1 MSWVTRFVAWRLTAP
16 DRTLLIAGS
25 TIALGLTGHFLVL
38 APVKEE
44 MHRLDAAITKK
55 QEDQRTLVAI
65 RHEYVRV
72 RERLRLAE
80 GRLVR
85 EKERASILALGE
97 ELTRRLQLRERI
109 AFLRPQAGAVGEGF
123 RESSAELKL
132 EGLRLNEVLSLMTA
146 IDDSP
151 YLLRV
156 RRFHL
161 KTRFS
166 DPSLFDLTLLLTTYE
181 SVPHAA
187 QASGGAERGG

>member
-1 MSWVTRFVAWRLTAP
+1 MSWVTRFVAWRLSAP

-25 TIALGLTGHFLVL
+25 AIALGLTGHFLVL

-55 QEDQRTLVAI
+55 QE
-65 RHEYVRV
+65 E
-72 RERLRLAE
+72 RLAE

-85 EKERASILALGE
+85 EKDRASILALGE